1 MLLTQHR
8 RSSRKRYAPKRYED
22 ETFVSGAI
30 DRYQRHY
37 NGRFKE
43 GHYIANKQD
52 AENHF
57 HCEINSVKNALQQA
71 ALGQTEYYT
80 DNGTYYPTTAV
91 TSPCTAD
98 SSTTTAVETNLLGG
112 SNVVSGADLGF
123 NICVSNDSADYKIE
137 ASNATGCILTL
148 DSTGVSG
155 KTSDCP

>member
-1 MLLTQHR
+1 MSRGSRGFTLIELL
-8 RSSRKRYAPKRYED
+8 
-22 ETFVSGAI
+22 VVVAI
-30 DRYQRHY
+30 LGILAAVGIVAY
-37 NGRFKE
+37 NGYVTTAK
-43 GHYIANKQD
+43 
-52 AENHF
+52 
-57 HCEINSVKNALQQA
+57 INSVKNALQQA

-80 DNGTYYPTTAV
+80 DNGTYYPQTAV

-98 SSTTTAVETNLLGG
+98 SSSTTAVETNLLGG

-155 KTSDCP
+155 KTSDCPWYICIADI

>member
-1 MLLTQHR
+1 MNRR
-8 RSSRKRYAPKRYED
+8 RSRGFTLIELL
-22 ETFVSGAI
+22 VVVAI
-30 DRYQRHY
+30 LGILAAVGIVAY
-37 NGRFKE
+37 NGYVTSAK
-43 GHYIANKQD
+43 
-52 AENHF
+52 
-57 HCEINSVKNALQQA
+57 INSVKNALQQA

-98 SSTTTAVETNLLGG
+98 LATTTAVETNLLGG

-155 KTSDCP
+155 KTSDCPWYICIADI